1 MNQLQLK
8 NGTTYELATNGVVEN
23 GDMIKYIIVPGSN
36 SFDSIETNFKDS
48 TKTETI
54 HVLGNDLDP
63 IRSIVG
69 FTKYKGMEKI
79 VEYVLSSEMVNN
91 GTEEEPDY
99 QESVTTGTVMIVTM
113 SKPELE
119 DRVTILESDVINT
132 MLALTELY
140 EGSI

>member
-8 NGTTYELATNGVVEN
+8 NGTTYELATNGVVEK

-54 HVLGNDLDP
+54 HVLGNDLAP

-119 DRVTILESDVINT
+119 DRVTTLESDVINT